1 MDSAEPLPSWLWR
14 NSWKYSSFFATP
26 LSQMLAYTT
35 EILHWQFFFH
45 PQHFFSLLILWGLF
59 WGGFFWF
66 GFVCVFFPCGFFFFF
81 FCTQFILLVG
91 PQRSLSSQCRC
102 EEETLS
108 CLLSLA
114 WEDISPNRMTT
125 AVASSSTKQT
135 SFCWTETEQAIIKGG
150 RVRKEIMKL

>member
-81 FCTQFILLVG
+81 FVLNLFYWWAH
-91 PQRSLSSQCRC
+91 RDLSH
-102 EEETLS
+102 LS
-108 CLLSLA
+108 
-114 WEDISPNRMTT
+114 
-125 AVASSSTKQT
+125 VA
-135 SFCWTETEQAIIKGG
+135 
-150 RVRKEIMKL
+150 VRKRQWAAFSAWHGRTTVSTGWPLLWHLLRQNRLHSAELRQNKQ